1 MKRVGILNMIRGIM
15 KMEALI
21 NNRNILGK
29 MKLSKGFTRADVE
42 KYQELN
48 KAIEIASVFDKCDIN
63 NDDLELFV
71 KMVQK

>member
-1 MKRVGILNMIRGIM
+1 M

-21 NNRNILGK
+21 NNRNILGQ

-42 KYQELN
+42 KYQEIN
-48 KAIEIASVFDKCDIN
+48 KAIEIASIFDKCDIN

>member
-1 MKRVGILNMIRGIM
+1 M

-21 NNRNILGK
+21 NNRNILGQ

>member
-1 MKRVGILNMIRGIM
+1 
-15 KMEALI
+15 MEALI
-21 NNRNILGK
+21 NNRNILGQ

-48 KAIEIASVFDKCDIN
+48 KAIEIASIFDKCDIN

>member
-1 MKRVGILNMIRGIM
+1 
-15 KMEALI
+15 MEALI
-21 NNRNILGK
+21 NNRNILGQ
-29 MKLSKGFTRADVE
+29 MKLSKGFTRSDVE

-48 KAIEIASVFDKCDIN
+48 KAIEIASIFDKCDIN

>member
-1 MKRVGILNMIRGIM
+1 M